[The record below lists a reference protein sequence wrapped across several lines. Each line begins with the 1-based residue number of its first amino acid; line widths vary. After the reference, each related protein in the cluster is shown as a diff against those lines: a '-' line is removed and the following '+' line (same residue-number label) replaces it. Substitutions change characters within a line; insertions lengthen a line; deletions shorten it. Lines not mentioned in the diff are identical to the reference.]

1 MWHQV
6 NSAIFSIDRFLAL
19 WRMQVTT
26 QYILQCWKAAGKT
39 PDMVEDEIPLFLC
52 DEMRGKLTD
61 EQRAF
66 AKERQAEM
74 YDHCQHAV
82 LELFLFLSMLSQG
95 LVGDL
100 RSFCALRFPSGET
113 AEPCPQALAFQS
125 LCERTFQPRRPR
137 TRCGAFRAVLGR
149 IWGTRERG
157 RIKAG
162 VASGSSGRSLRPAV
176 RVVTGLCGV
185 SKMGSKT
192 GSGDHVCG
200 HNPRTPTAITKKQGS
215 YPGKEKFMGKK
226 ERFAFYLTPE
236 KKAILERRYREDGS
250 RSMTA
255 FIERAVDFYL
265 DYLSANDAGL
275 FLPTS
280 IKSYLDGR
288 LGQLE
293 DRLSSIAFRQAVE
306 QDMVAGILADVYQFS
321 DEDLRRRRA
330 ESVQNVKKTN
340 GRVSLE
346 QRVRG
351 AWEEDDEWQD

>member
-66 AKERQAEM
+66 AKERRAEM

-157 RIKAG
+157 RRKPWRFYGAWAVTSARSAG
-162 VASGSSGRSLRPAV
+162 GFRGRGLTLFRVAKTAIDAV
-176 RVVTGLCGV
+176 FG
-185 SKMGSKT
+185 KT
-192 GSGDHVCG
+192 GEY
-200 HNPRTPTAITKKQGS
+200 PR
-215 YPGKEKFMGKK
+215 
-226 ERFAFYLTPE
+226 R
-236 KKAILERRYREDGS
+236 
-250 RSMTA
+250 
-255 FIERAVDFYL
+255 
-265 DYLSANDAGL
+265 
-275 FLPTS
+275 
-280 IKSYLDGR
+280 
-288 LGQLE
+288 
-293 DRLSSIAFRQAVE
+293 
-306 QDMVAGILADVYQFS
+306 
-321 DEDLRRRRA
+321 
-330 ESVQNVKKTN
+330 
-340 GRVSLE
+340 
-346 QRVRG
+346 
-351 AWEEDDEWQD
+351 

>member
-157 RIKAG
+157 RRKPWRFYGAWAVTSARSAG
-162 VASGSSGRSLRPAV
+162 GFRGWSWRCSDQPDLRLALFFLIS
-176 RVVTGLCGV
+176 RL
-185 SKMGSKT
+185 
-192 GSGDHVCG
+192 
-200 HNPRTPTAITKKQGS
+200 NPRC
-215 YPGKEKFMGKK
+215 
-226 ERFAFYLTPE
+226 
-236 KKAILERRYREDGS
+236 
-250 RSMTA
+250 
-255 FIERAVDFYL
+255 
-265 DYLSANDAGL
+265 
-275 FLPTS
+275 
-280 IKSYLDGR
+280 
-288 LGQLE
+288 
-293 DRLSSIAFRQAVE
+293 DRLS
-306 QDMVAGILADVYQFS
+306 GGADAI
-321 DEDLRRRRA
+321 RR
-330 ESVQNVKKTN
+330 
-340 GRVSLE
+340 GF
-346 QRVRG
+346 
-351 AWEEDDEWQD
+351 